1 MKNLV
6 PLGTGFFSSSIF
18 AYIDD
23 VNLIILWA
31 SLALL
36 WLICICMTKKG
47 RAVIRILWKSIKVK
61 LVIIAWVLGIA
72 AIATAY
78 ATHPEEAPRP
88 TINEKAEYQKYTTS
102 AIQKLCDLGELI
114 IDMNCNL
121 DSAAPEL
128 AYILPTVINNY
139 NLIVTR
145 PTTPILESIKG
156 TLQIKMI
163 GYKKFT
169 SRGIRLIKALQRDLG
184 PRYESVIES
193 DGTDHTLKITYT
205 GKPWD
210 NEHLCNLPVL
220 EACLRERTDPAVLMS
235 IIHHTSGFQM
245 NYQGKKNM
253 SGLLALDTGKGLEQI
268 SIGAHRLKIALATSP
283 SLADAV
289 AQFYPEA
296 EHRNRFENW
305 RKDPQKHY
313 WVGQVLT
320 DIQYYRSNGMT
331 LKPRKRME

>member
-1 MKNLV
+1 MLF
-6 PLGTGFFSSSIF
+6 LWI
-18 AYIDD
+18 A
-23 VNLIILWA
+23 LAII
-31 SLALL
+31 

-47 RAVIRILWKSIKVK
+47 RAVIRILWKSLKVK
-61 LVIIAWVLGIA
+61 LIIIAWILGIA
-72 AIATAY
+72 AITMAY

-88 TINEKAEYQKYTTS
+88 TIDEHREYQKYTTS
-102 AIQKLCDLGELI
+102 AIQKLCDQGELI
-114 IDMNCNL
+114 IDMNCDL

-128 AYILPTVINNY
+128 AYILPTILSNY

-145 PTTPILESIKG
+145 PTTPILESIKD

-163 GYKKFT
+163 GYKKFKN
-169 SRGIRLIKALQRDLG
+169 RGIRLIKALQRDLG
-184 PRYESVIES
+184 LRYESVIES
-193 DGTDHTLKITYT
+193 DETDHTLKVTYN

-220 EACLRERTDPAVLMS
+220 EACLRERTDPAILMS

-245 NYQGKKNM
+245 NYQGKNNT
-253 SGLLALDTGKGLEQI
+253 SGLLALDTGKGLEQVN
-268 SIGAHRLKIALATSP
+268 IGAARLKRALVLSP
-283 SLADAV
+283 TLADAV
-289 AQFYPEA
+289 AQFYPDA
-296 EHRNRFENW
+296 EHRNKFENW

-331 LKPRKRME
+331 LTKRQRAE

>member
-1 MKNLV
+1 
-6 PLGTGFFSSSIF
+6 
-18 AYIDD
+18 
-23 VNLIILWA
+23 
-31 SLALL
+31 
-36 WLICICMTKKG
+36 MTKKG
-47 RAVIRILWKSIKVK
+47 RAVIRILWRSIKVK
-61 LVIIAWVLGIA
+61 LILIAWILGIA

-78 ATHPEEAPRP
+78 ATHPEEEPRP
-88 TINEKAEYQKYTTS
+88 TIDEKQEYQKYTTS

-114 IDMNCNL
+114 IDMNCDL

-139 NLIVTR
+139 NFIVTR
-145 PTTPILESIKG
+145 PTTPILESIKD

-184 PRYESVIES
+184 IRYESVIIS
-193 DGTDHTLKITYT
+193 DSTTHTLKITYL

-245 NYQGKKNM
+245 NYQGKNNT
-253 SGLLALDTGKGLEQI
+253 SGLLALDSGVGLEQI
-268 SIGAHRLKIALATSP
+268 DIGAHRLKKALATSP
-283 SLADAV
+283 TLADAI
-289 AQFYPEA
+289 AQFYPET

>member
-1 MKNLV
+1 MLF
-6 PLGTGFFSSSIF
+6 LWI
-18 AYIDD
+18 A
-23 VNLIILWA
+23 LAII
-31 SLALL
+31 

-47 RAVIRILWKSIKVK
+47 RAVIRILWKSLKVK
-61 LVIIAWVLGIA
+61 LIIIAWILGIA
-72 AIATAY
+72 AITMAY

-88 TINEKAEYQKYTTS
+88 TIDEHREYQKYTTS
-102 AIQKLCDLGELI
+102 AIQKLCDQGELI
-114 IDMNCNL
+114 IDMNCDL

-128 AYILPTVINNY
+128 AYILPTILSNY

-145 PTTPILESIKG
+145 PTTPILESIKD

-163 GYKKFT
+163 GYKKFKN
-169 SRGIRLIKALQRDLG
+169 RGIRLIKALQRDLG
-184 PRYESVIES
+184 LRYESVIES
-193 DGTDHTLKITYT
+193 DETDHTLKVTYN

-220 EACLRERTDPAVLMS
+220 EACLRERTDPAILMS

-245 NYQGKKNM
+245 NYQGKNNT
-253 SGLLALDTGKGLEQI
+253 SGLLALDTGKGLEQVN
-268 SIGAHRLKIALATSP
+268 IGAARLKRALVLSP
-283 SLADAV
+283 TLADAV
-289 AQFYPEA
+289 AQFYPDA
-296 EHRNRFENW
+296 EHRNKFENW

-331 LKPRKRME
+331 LAKRQRAE

>member
-1 MKNLV
+1 
-6 PLGTGFFSSSIF
+6 
-18 AYIDD
+18 
-23 VNLIILWA
+23 
-31 SLALL
+31 
-36 WLICICMTKKG
+36 MTKKG
-47 RAVIRILWKSIKVK
+47 RAVIRILWRNIKVK
-61 LVIIAWVLGIA
+61 LAIIVWILGIA

-78 ATHPEEAPRP
+78 ATHPEEDPRP
-88 TINEKAEYQKYTTS
+88 TINEQLEYQKYTTS
-102 AIQKLCDLGELI
+102 AIQKLCNQGELI
-114 IDMNCNL
+114 IDMNCDL

-139 NLIVTR
+139 NLVVTR
-145 PTTPILESIKG
+145 PTTPILETIKD

-163 GYKKFT
+163 GYKQFKN
-169 SRGIRLIKALQRDLG
+169 RGIRLIKALQRDLG
-184 PRYESVIES
+184 PRYDAVIES
-193 DGTDHTLKITYT
+193 DNTDHTLKITYL

-235 IIHHTSGFQM
+235 IIQHTSGFQM
-245 NYQGKKNM
+245 NYQGKNNT

-268 SIGAHRLKIALATSP
+268 DIGARRLKKTLATSP
-283 SLADAV
+283 TLADAV
-289 AQFYPEA
+289 AQFYPDA
-296 EHRNRFENW
+296 EHRNKFENW

-331 LKPRKRME
+331 LVPRKRAE

>member
-1 MKNLV
+1 MNL
-6 PLGTGFFSSSIF
+6 LFLWI
-18 AYIDD
+18 A
-23 VNLIILWA
+23 LAII
-31 SLALL
+31 

-47 RAVIRILWKSIKVK
+47 RAVIRILWKSLKVK
-61 LVIIAWVLGIA
+61 LIIIAWILGIT
-72 AIATAY
+72 AITMAY

-88 TINEKAEYQKYTTS
+88 TIDEHREYQKYTTS
-102 AIQKLCDLGELI
+102 AIQKLCDQGELI
-114 IDMNCNL
+114 IDMNCDL

-128 AYILPTVINNY
+128 AYILPTILSNY

-145 PTTPILESIKG
+145 PTTPILESIKD

-163 GYKKFT
+163 GYKKFKN
-169 SRGIRLIKALQRDLG
+169 RGIRLIKALQRDLG
-184 PRYESVIES
+184 LRYESVIES
-193 DGTDHTLKITYT
+193 DETDHTLKVTYN

-220 EACLRERTDPAVLMS
+220 EACLRERTDPAILMS

-245 NYQGKKNM
+245 NYQGKNNT
-253 SGLLALDTGKGLEQI
+253 SGLLALDTGKGLEQVN
-268 SIGAHRLKIALATSP
+268 IGAARLKRALVLSP
-283 SLADAV
+283 TLADAV
-289 AQFYPEA
+289 AQFYPDA
-296 EHRNRFENW
+296 EHRNKFENW

-331 LKPRKRME
+331 LAKRQRAE

>member
-1 MKNLV
+1 
-6 PLGTGFFSSSIF
+6 
-18 AYIDD
+18 
-23 VNLIILWA
+23 
-31 SLALL
+31 
-36 WLICICMTKKG
+36 MTKKG
-47 RAVIRILWKSIKVK
+47 RAIIRILWRSVKVK
-61 LVIIAWVLGIA
+61 LILIAWVLGIA

-78 ATHPEEAPRP
+78 ATHPEENPRE
-88 TINEKAEYQKYTTS
+88 TIDEKQEYQKYTTS
-102 AIQKLCDLGELI
+102 AIQKLCDQGELI
-114 IDMNCNL
+114 IDMNCDL

-128 AYILPTVINNY
+128 AYIIPTIINNY

-145 PTTPILESIKG
+145 PTTPILESIKD

-163 GYKKFT
+163 GYKKFKN
-169 SRGIRLIKALQRDLG
+169 RGIRLIKALQSDLG
-184 PRYESVIES
+184 PRYESMIES
-193 DGTDHTLKITYT
+193 NETDHTLKITYT

-245 NYQGKKNM
+245 NYQGKNNT
-253 SGLLALDTGKGLEQI
+253 SGLLALDSGVGLEQI
-268 SIGAHRLKIALATSP
+268 NTGAQRLKKALATSP
-283 SLADAV
+283 TLADAI
-289 AQFYPEA
+289 AQFYPET

-331 LKPRKRME
+331 LAPRRRAE

>member
-1 MKNLV
+1 
-6 PLGTGFFSSSIF
+6 
-18 AYIDD
+18 
-23 VNLIILWA
+23 VNLILLWTA
-31 SLALL
+31 LALI

-47 RAVIRILWKSIKVK
+47 RAVIRILWRNIKVK
-61 LVIIAWVLGIA
+61 LAIIVWILGIA

-78 ATHPEEAPRP
+78 ATHPEEDLRP
-88 TINEKAEYQKYTTS
+88 TINEQFEYQKYTTS
-102 AIQKLCDLGELI
+102 AIQKLCNQGELI
-114 IDMNCNL
+114 IDMNCDL

-139 NLIVTR
+139 NLVVTR
-145 PTTPILESIKG
+145 PTTPILETIKD

-163 GYKKFT
+163 GYKQFKN
-169 SRGIRLIKALQRDLG
+169 RGIRLIKALQRDLG
-184 PRYESVIES
+184 PRYDAVIES
-193 DGTDHTLKITYT
+193 DNTDHTLKITYL

-235 IIHHTSGFQM
+235 IIQHTSGFQM
-245 NYQGKKNM
+245 NYQGKNNT

-268 SIGAHRLKIALATSP
+268 DIGARRLKKTLAASP
-283 SLADAV
+283 TLADAV
-289 AQFYPEA
+289 AQFYPDT
-296 EHRNRFENW
+296 EHRNKFENW

-331 LKPRKRME
+331 LVPRKRAE

>member
-1 MKNLV
+1 MV
-6 PLGTGFFSSSIF
+6 F
-18 AYIDD
+18 
-23 VNLIILWA
+23 LWIG
-31 SLALL
+31 LAIL

-47 RAVIRILWKSIKVK
+47 RAVIRIFLRSIKVK
-61 LVIIAWVLGIA
+61 LALIAWILGIA

-78 ATHPEEAPRP
+78 ATHPEEEPRP
-88 TINEKAEYQKYTTS
+88 TIDEQQEYQKYTTS

-114 IDMNCNL
+114 IDMNCDL

-139 NLIVTR
+139 NFIVTR
-145 PTTPILESIKG
+145 PTTPILESIKD

-184 PRYESVIES
+184 IRYESVIIS
-193 DGTDHTLKITYT
+193 DSTTHTLKITYL

-220 EACLRERTDPAVLMS
+220 EACLRERTDPAILMS

-245 NYQGKKNM
+245 NYQGKNNT
-253 SGLLALDTGKGLEQI
+253 SGLLALDTGIGLEQI
-268 SIGAHRLKIALATSP
+268 DIGAHRLKKVLASSP
-283 SLADAV
+283 TLADAV
-289 AQFYPEA
+289 AQFYPDTEQ
-296 EHRNRFENW
+296 RNKFENW

-331 LKPRKRME
+331 LAKRKRVE

>member
-1 MKNLV
+1 
-6 PLGTGFFSSSIF
+6 
-18 AYIDD
+18 
-23 VNLIILWA
+23 
-31 SLALL
+31 
-36 WLICICMTKKG
+36 MTKKG
-47 RAVIRILWKSIKVK
+47 RAIIRILWRSVKVK
-61 LVIIAWVLGIA
+61 LILIAWVLGIA

-78 ATHPEEAPRP
+78 ATHPEENPRE
-88 TINEKAEYQKYTTS
+88 TINEKQEYQKYTTS
-102 AIQKLCDLGELI
+102 AIQKLCDQGELI
-114 IDMNCNL
+114 IDMNCDL

-128 AYILPTVINNY
+128 AYIIPTIINNY

-145 PTTPILESIKG
+145 PTTPILESIKD

-163 GYKKFT
+163 GYKKFKN
-169 SRGIRLIKALQRDLG
+169 RGIRLIKALQSDLG
-184 PRYESVIES
+184 PRYESMIES
-193 DGTDHTLKITYT
+193 NETDHTLKITYT

-245 NYQGKKNM
+245 NYQGKNNT
-253 SGLLALDTGKGLEQI
+253 SGLLALDSGVGLEQI
-268 SIGAHRLKIALATSP
+268 NTGARRLKKALATSP
-283 SLADAV
+283 TLADAI
-289 AQFYPEA
+289 AQFYPET
-296 EHRNRFENW
+296 EHRNKFENW

-331 LKPRKRME
+331 LAPRRRAD

>member
-1 MKNLV
+1 MNL
-6 PLGTGFFSSSIF
+6 LFLWI
-18 AYIDD
+18 A
-23 VNLIILWA
+23 LAII
-31 SLALL
+31 

-47 RAVIRILWKSIKVK
+47 RAVIRILWKSLKVK
-61 LVIIAWVLGIA
+61 LIIIAWILGIA
-72 AIATAY
+72 AITMAY

-88 TINEKAEYQKYTTS
+88 TIDEHREYQKYTTS
-102 AIQKLCDLGELI
+102 AIQKLCDQGELI
-114 IDMNCNL
+114 IDMNCDL

-128 AYILPTVINNY
+128 AYILPTILSNY

-145 PTTPILESIKG
+145 PTTPILESIKD

-163 GYKKFT
+163 GYKKFKN
-169 SRGIRLIKALQRDLG
+169 RDIRLIKALQRDLG
-184 PRYESVIES
+184 LRYESVIES
-193 DGTDHTLKITYT
+193 DETDHTLKVTYN

-220 EACLRERTDPAVLMS
+220 EACLRERTDPAILMS

-245 NYQGKKNM
+245 NYQGKNNT
-253 SGLLALDTGKGLEQI
+253 SGLLALDTGKGLEQVN
-268 SIGAHRLKIALATSP
+268 IGAARLKRALVLSP
-283 SLADAV
+283 TLADAV
-289 AQFYPEA
+289 AQFYPDA
-296 EHRNRFENW
+296 EHRNKFENW

-331 LKPRKRME
+331 LAKRQRAE

>member
-1 MKNLV
+1 M
-6 PLGTGFFSSSIF
+6 
-18 AYIDD
+18 
-23 VNLIILWA
+23 NLILLWTA
-31 SLALL
+31 LALI

-47 RAVIRILWKSIKVK
+47 RAVIRILWRNIKVK
-61 LVIIAWVLGIA
+61 LAIIVWILGIA

-78 ATHPEEAPRP
+78 ATHPEEDPRP
-88 TINEKAEYQKYTTS
+88 TINEQLEYQKYTTS
-102 AIQKLCDLGELI
+102 AIQKLCNQGELI
-114 IDMNCNL
+114 IDMNCDL

-139 NLIVTR
+139 NLVVTR
-145 PTTPILESIKG
+145 PTTPILETIKD

-163 GYKKFT
+163 GYKQFKN
-169 SRGIRLIKALQRDLG
+169 RGIRLIKALQRDLG
-184 PRYESVIES
+184 PRYDAVIES
-193 DGTDHTLKITYT
+193 DNTDHTLKITYL

-235 IIHHTSGFQM
+235 IIQHTSGFQM
-245 NYQGKKNM
+245 NYQGKNNT

-268 SIGAHRLKIALATSP
+268 DIGARRLKKTLAASP
-283 SLADAV
+283 TLADAV
-289 AQFYPEA
+289 AQFYPDA
-296 EHRNRFENW
+296 EHRNKFENW

-331 LKPRKRME
+331 LVPRKRAE